1 MSGKYEIHSIDCRE
15 GISKAQAESFLKK
28 HNLKPIKEVHL
39 TKHGNKIISRRYR
52 IQDPALFKE
61 FITKQI
67 PTRTGVINLILGK
80 REIQGTGLLDVGER
94 VAQAIKGRPAGI
106 YPPPVR
112 KFIQDHHDEPITNVQ
127 VVRVPLSNKIMA
139 GANLLTFGQLTQK
152 MKEYNIDQ
160 LRHLYCVLRIGGHDY
175 VTERNEIIVIK
186 PMGQM
191 KGQLIDLGPPRNQMT
206 VGQLF
211 QKLVDD
217 DPNVTVY
224 DAFSANCGHF
234 AAKVVQTLGL
244 TSNET
249 TTFINQNIDGLVS
262 TTYKKLAK
270 GITDIAARGNVLLHG
285 VGRKRVIH
293 NRTGKSTCC

>member
-1 MSGKYEIHSIDCRE
+1 MFEIHSVDFRE
-15 GISKAQAESFLKK
+15 GLTKTQAESFLKR
-28 HNLKPIKEVHL
+28 HDLKPIKEVHL

-94 VAQAIKGRPAGI
+94 VSQAIKGRPAGV

-160 LRHLYCVLRIGGHDY
+160 LRHLYCVLR
-175 VTERNEIIVIK
+175 
-186 PMGQM
+186 
-191 KGQLIDLGPPRNQMT
+191 
-206 VGQLF
+206 VG
-211 QKLVDD
+211 DM
-217 DPNVTVY
+217 
-224 DAFSANCGHF
+224 
-234 AAKVVQTLGL
+234 
-244 TSNET
+244 
-249 TTFINQNIDGLVS
+249 IM
-262 TTYKKLAK
+262 
-270 GITDIAARGNVLLHG
+270 
-285 VGRKRVIH
+285 
-293 NRTGKSTCC
+293 